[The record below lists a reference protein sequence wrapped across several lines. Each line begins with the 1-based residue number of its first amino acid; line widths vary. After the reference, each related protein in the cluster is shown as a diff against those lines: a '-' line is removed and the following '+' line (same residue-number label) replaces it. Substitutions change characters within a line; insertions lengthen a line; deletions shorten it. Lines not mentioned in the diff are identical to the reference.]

1 MIGHTALNKWL
12 LQSSLPRT
20 PKRIGAPAYMQC
32 THEETPRLRS
42 CPPIAPLFRPLTVL
56 PLTHKSSTLFH
67 RRKPTNAIRQG
78 KKMENIATIAARK
91 TCCMR
96 WDSIV

>member
-20 PKRIGAPAYMQC
+20 PKHIGAPAYMQH

-42 CPPIAPLFRPLTVL
+42 RPPIAPHFRPLTVL

-67 RRKPTNAIRQG
+67 RRKPTNAIR
-78 KKMENIATIAARK
+78 
-91 TCCMR
+91 
-96 WDSIV
+96 